1 MIVLPSSTSFTEP
14 LSSLLLHLQTW
25 PILVAVV
32 LLAMLVILN
41 PARRPRGRKGR
52 HEVRIEQSGSVLAK
66 IRGIPTWQA
75 RIAYLRKIDPYTFEE
90 LILSALEL
98 QGLTIIRNKSYSRD
112 GGIDGKA
119 VIGGELVLIQ
129 AKRYKKF
136 ISTDHVRA
144 FAEQCRQQECKGL
157 FIHTGRTPKSAW
169 HAIKGSHVTIISGPQ
184 LVEFLT

>member
-1 MIVLPSSTSFTEP
+1 MLAFPSLTSFTEP
-14 LSSLLLHLQTW
+14 LSSFLLHLQTW
-25 PILVAVV
+25 PFMVAVV
-32 LLAMLVILN
+32 LLVMLALIN
-41 PARRPRGRKGR
+41 PTHRSKRRRGR
-52 HEVRIEQSGSVLAK
+52 HEVRIAQSGSVLAK
-66 IRGIPTWQA
+66 IRGISTWQA
-75 RIAYLRKIDPYTFEE
+75 QIAYLRKIDPYTFEE

-98 QGLTIIRNKSYSRD
+98 KGLAIIRNKSYSRD

-136 ISTDHVRA
+136 ISTDHVIA
-144 FAEQCRQQECKGL
+144 FTQQCRQQECKGL

-169 HAIKGSHVTIISGPQ
+169 HAIKGSPVTIISGPQ